1 MDFRIE
7 AKGSYGNG
15 TGYTVSLDVTA
26 YKETVEVL
34 LNPDDAEQL
43 AARLVEMAELARS
56 GRTEEAARRPTARPY
71 GPIAVLEW
79 LEDGP
84 GGL

>member
-1 MDFRIE
+1 MDFRVE
-7 AKGSYGNG
+7 ANSSYGNG

-43 AARLVEMAELARS
+43 AARLVEMAKLARS
-56 GRTEEAARRPTARPY
+56 GRTAEAARRPNPRPY
-71 GPIAVLEW
+71 GPNVVLDW